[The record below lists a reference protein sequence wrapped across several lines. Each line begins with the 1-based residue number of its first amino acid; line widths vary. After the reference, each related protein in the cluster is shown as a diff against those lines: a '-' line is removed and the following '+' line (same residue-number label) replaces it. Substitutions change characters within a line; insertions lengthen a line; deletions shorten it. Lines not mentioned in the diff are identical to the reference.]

1 MLRKEGNKMKSKHI
15 KLFFEL
21 SFIFILPFIMILINY
36 KLKKTYTYNTDL
48 VSSEVTTFQ
57 QDINVYMFKE
67 SSPIFKIVDLFYD
80 KLGFQKTVFNYKM
93 PIYYDY
99 PCLVIFNFCFW
110 HCIYVLLD
118 FIPHL
123 IRGKEKE

>member
-1 MLRKEGNKMKSKHI
+1 MKSKHI

-36 KLKKTYTYNTDL
+36 KVKKNYTYNNDI

-67 SSPIFKIVDLFYD
+67 SSPIFKLVDLFYD

-99 PCLVIFNFCFW
+99 PCLVIFNFLFW

-123 IRGKEKE
+123 VSNRKDKD